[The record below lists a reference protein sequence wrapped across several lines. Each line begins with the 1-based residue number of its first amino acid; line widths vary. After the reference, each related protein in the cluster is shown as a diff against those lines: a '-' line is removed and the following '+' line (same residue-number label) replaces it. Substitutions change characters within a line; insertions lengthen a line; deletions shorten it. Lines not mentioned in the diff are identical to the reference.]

1 MTVCCP
7 LYMSME
13 DQTFINQRIE
23 NAFNDSKKVYVAW
36 FKNGKPAPAE
46 DEFIIRLTEAL
57 VGSGSNYP
65 QHKSNSTQYS
75 QIPLSGT
82 GQPYTQENV
91 ASGSLQKF
99 YNQPSFA
106 SGSQLAPPGPQG
118 ITENQSSHLPTDST
132 ENQPFYLPTDST
144 ENHLSYLPT
153 DSTENQPSHLPTDS
167 TKNQPSHLPTDSTE
181 NQPSHL
187 PTDSTENQPSH
198 LPIDSTENQRFYLA
212 TDSTENQPS
221 HLPTDSTENQQFHL
235 PTDSTEN
242 QRFHL
247 PTDSTE
253 NQPSHLPTDSTEN
266 QPSHLPT
273 DSTENQ
279 QFHLPTDSTENQPSH
294 LPTDSTE
301 NQPSHLPTDSYNYK
315 VVLPPGK
322 TVMLMTRLR
331 EGRISYQKEDVE
343 YHKPEFVVP
352 DYMATDLLHKHSNT
366 SDAKLVILMNE
377 RDQLVYQVGENNDKG
392 WHQFIILALD
402 DTIMLKT
409 HLKNGKVSYEDK
421 DLVIR
426 YLNWRIPEDVETNL
440 MQTFR
445 PTPIAELFVF
455 SDSQRNLT
463 CIVQVGATRCKRRFI
478 PVTCYRPVTNWVISQ
493 M

>member
-1 MTVCCP
+1 
-7 LYMSME
+7 MSME

-36 FKNGKPAPAE
+36 FENGKPAPAG
-46 DEFIIRLTEAL
+46 DEFIIRLTEAI

-65 QHKSNSTQYS
+65 QHQSNSTQYS

-106 SGSQLAPPGPQG
+106 SGSQFAPPGPQG
-118 ITENQSSHLPTDST
+118 ITGNQSSHLPTDST
-132 ENQPFYLPTDST
+132 ENQPFYLPTVSTENHPSYLPTDST
-144 ENHLSYLPT
+144 ENQPSHLPTDSTKSQPSHLPTDSTGNQPSHLPTDSTENQPSHLPTASSENQPSHLPTDSTENQRFYLPT

-167 TKNQPSHLPTDSTE
+167 TKNQQFRLPTDSTE
-181 NQPSHL
+181 NQPSYL
-187 PTDSTENQPSH
+187 PTD
-198 LPIDSTENQRFYLA
+198 F
-212 TDSTENQPS
+212 
-221 HLPTDSTENQQFHL
+221 
-235 PTDSTEN
+235 
-242 QRFHL
+242 
-247 PTDSTE
+247 
-253 NQPSHLPTDSTEN
+253 
-266 QPSHLPT
+266 
-273 DSTENQ
+273 
-279 QFHLPTDSTENQPSH
+279 
-294 LPTDSTE
+294 TE
-301 NQPSHLPTDSYNYK
+301 NQPSHLPTDSYKYK

-322 TVMLMTRLR
+322 TVMLMTRLL

-377 RDQLVYQVGENNDKG
+377 RDQLVYQVGENIDKG

-409 HLKNGKVSYEDK
+409 HLKSGQVSYEDK

-463 CIVQVGATRCKRRFI
+463 CIVQVGATRWKRRFI
-478 PVTCYRPVTNWVISQ
+478 PVNCYRPVTNWVISQ